1 MSKKRGDDTTGSQT
15 LPPCSVVPTA
25 SQRQDTVAASPDGST
40 SERPTEGSGSG
51 DDDATDADA
60 GDGDL
65 SANRFGL
72 DADDIDCLLDTTSVD
87 IDDLLDEVATDD
99 IDDLLDAGGL
109 DPGDLDALLDEIVTG
124 DDLDAL
130 LDEHE
135 QADLYAEQVAR
146 QWGTPEGAWWP

>member
-1 MSKKRGDDTTGSQT
+1 MSKKRGDDTTGS
-15 LPPCSVVPTA
+15 LALLPCSVVPTA
-25 SQRQDTVAASPDGST
+25 SQWQDTVAASLDGST
-40 SERPTEGSGSG
+40 GDQLAESGGSG
-51 DDDATDADA
+51 DATDNSDTD
-60 GDGDL
+60 DGDL

-72 DADDIDCLLDTTSVD
+72 DADDIDGLLETT
-87 IDDLLDEVATDD
+87 DDLDELLDEVATDD

-109 DPGDLDALLDEIVTG
+109 DPGDIDDLLDEVAT

-130 LDEHE
+130 LDEPG